1 MIAIRMLSV
10 ASIIGRAGSA
20 FAVGCPESSVKSSTD
35 GSPRELSA
43 PSFESKAKSTAMDKA
58 STERAPPKTKNLLR
72 PASAG
77 FSLKPPGCL
86 AALRHPAQTK
96 TTQAS
101 ARSWQIFASR
111 TSCLVTPRGDAVS
124 VMEVQGEA
132 RDDWL
137 LFKSSRNRLPL
148 SVITISCSATRIK
161 ASASSLSR
169 ACKIIWPVADST
181 LLQLPDMEATS
192 DALLQGASFSITRRT
207 EEARS
212 SDLRSFET
220 KYRGPVVD

>member
-10 ASIIGRAGSA
+10 ASIIGRAGST
-20 FAVGCPESSVKSSTD
+20 FAVGCPESSVKSNTD

-43 PSFESKAKSTAMDKA
+43 PSFENKAKSTTTDEAR
-58 STERAPPKTKNLLR
+58 TERAPPKTKNRFR

-101 ARSWQIFASR
+101 ERSWQIFASR
-111 TSCLVTPRGDAVS
+111 TSCLVTSRGDAVC

-137 LFKSSRNRLPL
+137 LFKSSRNCLPL
-148 SVITISCSATRIK
+148 SVIMSSCSATRIK
-161 ASASSLSR
+161 ASASSLCR
-169 ACKIIWPVADST
+169 ACKIVWPVADS
-181 LLQLPDMEATS
+181 PVVATS
-192 DALLQGASFSITRRT
+192 DALLQGASFSSTRRT
-207 EEARS
+207 KQATS
-212 SDLRSFET
+212 SDLRSFGT
-220 KYRGPVVD
+220 KYWGPVAD